1 MGKKIIVII
10 LAVLII
16 GGVFGLTRNK
26 NTNNNS
32 QTSPPPT
39 AQNAQ
44 TNNSSSS
51 EQTNTNTPASTSSV
65 TIQNFAFSPSD
76 ITVKKGTT
84 VTWTNQDSTPHT
96 VTEMD
101 TQTGPDSGN
110 LNPGAKYTFTF
121 NQNGTFKYHCTL
133 HPEMLGTV
141 TVTD

>member
-1 MGKKIIVII
+1 MGKKIIII
-10 LAVLII
+10 IIAVLII
-16 GGVFGLTRNK
+16 GGVFFGLTRNK
-26 NTNNNS
+26 NTN
-32 QTSPPPT
+32 
-39 AQNAQ
+39 QNAQ
-44 TNNSSSS
+44 TNNSTSS

-65 TIQNFAFSPSD
+65 TIQNFAFSPPD

-121 NQNGTFKYHCTL
+121 NQSGTFKYHCTL

-141 TVTD
+141 MVTD